1 MRAVSAGAET
11 GPSFTAFMDR
21 CLVCRACEDV
31 CPSHV
36 PFGRM
41 MEAAREQVEPTRPRR
56 TRFLHWL
63 GFHWVLPHPAMIR
76 AATLVQ
82 PVIRPFLPHRVRA
95 MIPARSSPFAT
106 LPVLTDPPAGVA
118 RRGSVALLAGCVQD
132 RWFHQVNLATIRVLT
147 RAGVARH
154 RTRRPGVLRS
164 IGGPQRPAR
173 RRPATGRP
181 RPPRL
186 RGADV
191 VVVNAAGC
199 SAHMQT
205 YEELRPGTSGRWST

>member
-1 MRAVSAGAET
+1 
-11 GPSFTAFMDR
+11 
-21 CLVCRACEDV
+21 
-31 CPSHV
+31 
-36 PFGRM
+36 M

-82 PVIRPFLPHRVRA
+82 PVIRPFLPRRVRA

-106 LPVLTDPPAGVA
+106 LPVVTDPPAGVA

-147 RAGVARH
+147 RAGWRV
-154 RTRRPGVLRS
+154 TVPGGQACCGAL
-164 IGGPQRPAR
+164 
-173 RRPATGRP
+173 GRP
-181 RPPRL
+181 TTAGSASPGGWP
-186 RGADV
+186 GAPTTR
-191 VVVNAAGC
+191 
-199 SAHMQT
+199 SRT
-205 YEELRPGTSGRWST
+205 PTSSS